1 MTALVQRFLG
11 PAAARALVDSGR
23 LARGQAEASA
33 GEAQARAEAIALRH
47 AAESRAIESGRW
59 ARPVGRERQL
69 PFDILLG
76 QGGGALRLFRAGPFD
91 ELRFFQRVVP
101 AGASHDTEFLV
112 RLDPRHHG
120 TERFAPFGVV
130 RLRADRALPLALPR
144 DPRGPLAA
152 ALRAARLT
160 SIPTAAALLGNR
172 TTAFEPGRGADAD
185 GDNRVR
191 CVGPEAAAAVE
202 VLRRQA
208 GPTLVGFFEAAF
220 TRAPGDERVVHR
232 YYLDATLRAWVV
244 RDHPRD
250 GKRLFAVE
258 ASAARE
264 QGLLVYVGAA
274 LAA

>member
-1 MTALVQRFLG
+1 MNALVQRFLG
-11 PAAARALVDSGR
+11 PAAARVLVDSGR

-33 GEAQARAEAIALRH
+33 DEAQAQAELRR
-47 AAESRAIESGRW
+47 EAIESGRC

-91 ELRFFQRVVP
+91 ELRFFQRVLP
-101 AGASHDTEFLV
+101 AGVSHDTEFLV

-120 TERFAPFGVV
+120 TERFAPFGVA
-130 RLRADRALPLALPR
+130 RLRADRALPLPGPR

-172 TTAFEPGRGADAD
+172 TTAFEPGRADSD

-191 CVGPEAAAAVE
+191 SVGPEAAAAVE

-208 GPTLVGFFEAAF
+208 GPALVGFFEAAF
-220 TRAPGDERVVHR
+220 TRAQGDDRVVHR
-232 YYLDATLRAWVV
+232 YYLDPTLRAWVV

-264 QGLLVYVGAA
+264 TGLLVYVGAP